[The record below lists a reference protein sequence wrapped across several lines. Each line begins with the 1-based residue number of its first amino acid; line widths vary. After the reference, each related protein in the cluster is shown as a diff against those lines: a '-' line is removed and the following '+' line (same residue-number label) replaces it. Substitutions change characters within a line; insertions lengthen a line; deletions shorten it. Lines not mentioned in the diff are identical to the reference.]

1 MSTQILATALA
12 LVALAVTACTGGGG
26 STPRDASTSDPTTA
40 PSPSIEGIAHP
51 TGADEIVLRF
61 DESGG
66 FVPPEFLAA
75 HVPMFTLY
83 GDGTVVF
90 VQSNATLPARQ
101 DGIMT
106 SPPVRTGKLTEDQVQ
121 ALLEVAIRDGG
132 LGPHAP
138 STRTRSSPT
147 RRPPCSPS
155 TPTAR
160 RRR

>member
-1 MSTQILATALA
+1 MSTRILATALA
-12 LVALAVTACTGGGG
+12 LVALAVIACTGGGG
-26 STPRDASTSDPTTA
+26 STHRRRLTPTPRPR
-40 PSPSIEGIAHP
+40 PSPSIEGIVHP

-90 VQSNATLPARQ
+90 VQSNATLPARA

-121 ALLEVAIRDGG
+121 SLLEVAIRDGG
-132 LGPHAP
+132 LGARVP

-147 RRPPCSPS
+147 RRPPCSRS

-160 RRR
+160 RRP